1 MRGFICWRINLW
13 RLSGVCEFLFQYFW
27 KYRFVL
33 DLENMTPSHLD
44 AKTCHFL
51 LFDSLIKK
59 LSNGWFWMLNGVELK
74 FVEIYISQ
82 LLTLQRLTNFR
93 SHMKR
98 RIGISKTILRL
109 HQKYSYSMFRERICL
124 EILATC
130 ANPWTSRAHGLYLQ
144 SRTYKIFELCLIFF
158 S

>member
-1 MRGFICWRINLW
+1 MVYISIIISRIFTVRKLSSLMQWGKKKALSVGYCEGLYLLKNQFVTV
-13 RLSGVCEFLFQYFW
+13 SGVCEFLFQYFW

-82 LLTLQRLTNFR
+82 LLTSQRLTNFR
-93 SHMKR
+93 SHMKWS
-98 RIGISKTILRL
+98 IGISKTIKIALIPVL
-109 HQKYSYSMFRERICL
+109 LKH
-124 EILATC
+124 
-130 ANPWTSRAHGLYLQ
+130 PGLP
-144 SRTYKIFELCLIFF
+144 LI
-158 S
+158 